1 MAPVPAPLPFAP
13 GPRCLPS
20 PCAPRVMILS
30 LWLLRFMP
38 GLPRIIMLVMLAFLI
53 ETATAHRKLRLASAP
68 FRGLAA
74 AIVLR
79 ARGLLLDLPCIGNIR
94 FPFQDA
100 QLLLVR
106 LLSLLRRPSWTAFPI
121 VLRRAT
127 APISNLGFID
137 PALRIGIVFDIA
149 FEGVRAF
156 EFLQFVRRYSGHR
169 RSLGAPDQRITN
181 KIDVRRTIQ
190 FHMIGAHDLSFEA
203 HRSSGQFASGSLRLS
218 LLPPGSG
225 HRDSRRLLLQ

>member
-1 MAPVPAPLPFAP
+1 MT
-13 GPRCLPS
+13 G
-20 PCAPRVMILS
+20 
-30 LWLLRFMP
+30 LL
-38 GLPRIIMLVMLAFLI
+38 RIIMLVMLAFLI
-53 ETATAHRKLRLASAP
+53 ETATAHRKLRLAPAP

-74 AIVLR
+74 TIVLR

-181 KIDVRRTIQ
+181 KIDVRRPIQ
-190 FHMIGAHDLSFEA
+190 FHMLGAHDLSFEA
-203 HRSSGQFASGSLRLS
+203 GWVPPPFLS
-218 LLPPGSG
+218 A
-225 HRDSRRLLLQ
+225 